1 MSWCWSKLTSQVD
14 YCASKFACVGL
25 DEALRVELAVQVSFA
40 FTLKWVAIC
49 HQVLDWEAVI
59 RYRVELAEQVAG
71 VWGVLGGVLRIRFA
85 FIILHGTCHV
95 TQKPAFNI
103 KWQSKFYSQG
113 NSKFIKTTAV
123 CPYYISTGMFSGV
136 ASKIIPI
143 LDPEFVASSVVDAT
157 LSNKEIILLPW
168 WSTYL
173 FMLKV
178 ISIISFVA

>member
-1 MSWCWSKLTSQVD
+1 MSI
-14 YCASKFACVGL
+14 L
-25 DEALRVELAVQVSFA
+25 DS
-40 FTLKWVAIC
+40 LKS
-49 HQVLDWEAVI
+49 
-59 RYRVELAEQVAG
+59 
-71 VWGVLGGVLRIRFA
+71 
-85 FIILHGTCHV
+85 IL
-95 TQKPAFNI
+95 N
-103 KWQSKFYSQG
+103 SQG

-178 ISIISFVA
+178 LSIIFVVKISHAHL

>member
-1 MSWCWSKLTSQVD
+1 M
-14 YCASKFACVGL
+14 G
-25 DEALRVELAVQVSFA
+25 
-40 FTLKWVAIC
+40 IC
-49 HQVLDWEAVI
+49 HQVLEWEAVI
-59 RYRVELAEQVAG
+59 RYRVEFAEQVWA
-71 VWGVLGGVLRIRFA
+71 VWGCLGFLEGPICIHNPSWDLLCHPTACF
-85 FIILHGTCHV
+85 GTIV
-95 TQKPAFNI
+95 PPK
-103 KWQSKFYSQG
+103 SKSNSQG

-143 LDPEFVASSVVDAT
+143 LDPDFVASSVVDAT

-178 ISIISFVA
+178 ILQSWTRLCCLFQYFDSRNLYQLYKVLSAPPLLVLHHFLPV

>member
-1 MSWCWSKLTSQVD
+1 MPKKL
-14 YCASKFACVGL
+14 F
-25 DEALRVELAVQVSFA
+25 
-40 FTLKWVAIC
+40 
-49 HQVLDWEAVI
+49 
-59 RYRVELAEQVAG
+59 
-71 VWGVLGGVLRIRFA
+71 
-85 FIILHGTCHV
+85 
-95 TQKPAFNI
+95 PFN
-103 KWQSKFYSQG
+103 QG

-136 ASKIIPI
+136 SSKIIPI

-178 ISIISFVA
+178 RIYFICPFPVQRLYLL

>member
-1 MSWCWSKLTSQVD
+1 MLPKSLPLVLTD
-14 YCASKFACVGL
+14 NICAKTEF
-25 DEALRVELAVQVSFA
+25 
-40 FTLKWVAIC
+40 
-49 HQVLDWEAVI
+49 H
-59 RYRVELAEQVAG
+59 
-71 VWGVLGGVLRIRFA
+71 
-85 FIILHGTCHV
+85 
-95 TQKPAFNI
+95 
-103 KWQSKFYSQG
+103 SQG

-178 ISIISFVA
+178 MISIISFVALDHTFV

>member
-1 MSWCWSKLTSQVD
+1 MHPSSFMGPVMSPCLLFLKTIVSSK
-14 YCASKFACVGL
+14 SKF
-25 DEALRVELAVQVSFA
+25 
-40 FTLKWVAIC
+40 
-49 HQVLDWEAVI
+49 
-59 RYRVELAEQVAG
+59 
-71 VWGVLGGVLRIRFA
+71 
-85 FIILHGTCHV
+85 
-95 TQKPAFNI
+95 N
-103 KWQSKFYSQG
+103 SQG

-178 ISIISFVA
+178 SIISSAAIKMTHSYK

>member
-1 MSWCWSKLTSQVD
+1 MLIWQVD

-25 DEALRVELAVQVSFA
+25 DEALRVELAVQVKNHGQ
-40 FTLKWVAIC
+40 L
-49 HQVLDWEAVI
+49 LGWEG
-59 RYRVELAEQVAG
+59 RPKN
-71 VWGVLGGVLRIRFA
+71 WF
-85 FIILHGTCHV
+85 
-95 TQKPAFNI
+95 PFN
-103 KWQSKFYSQG
+103 QG

-136 ASKIIPI
+136 SSKIIPI

-178 ISIISFVA
+178 RIWLFVSNVSNYFKSIFLSSIFSHPKQWWSSHPPSGQTAQWTRYT